1 MWVVEDKDGRT
12 AMLPAKL
19 LTQTQLRAVGSP
31 LAWKILQLLA
41 AKPGYPKELGR
52 RLKMHEQ
59 KIYYHIRRLESA
71 GLIKKVREEMRQGAM
86 AKFYAA
92 AEPAFALALK
102 GLEPATKLF
111 SMPQD
116 YREYLEPFIRDGR
129 FDAVIVIGNPEPH
142 GPTTA
147 RAHDALYAIDLA
159 LFFGTF
165 LSHVPASSIKFDTEV
180 KEADL
185 KRNLILIGGP
195 GVNAI
200 TAKVN
205 PKLPI
210 RFARIALKHNYFT
223 RFQSAVSGK
232 TYSEENYAIIVKIKN
247 PWDKTKSILVI
258 AGRRYFGTK
267 AAVLAMTQH
276 FDKVCAGNSYNPKVH
291 ARVID
296 GVDMD
301 SDGEIDAI
309 EFLE

>member
-1 MWVVEDKDGRT
+1 MWIVESKNGKT
-12 AMLPAKL
+12 TMLSAKQ
-19 LTQTQLRAVGSP
+19 LTQAQLGAVGSP
-31 LAWKILQLLA
+31 LAWRILQLLA
-41 AKPGYPKELGR
+41 EKPSYPKELGR

-59 KIYYHIRRLESA
+59 KIYYHVRRLEAA

-92 AEPAFALALK
+92 TEPAFAFALK
-102 GLEPATKLF
+102 ELEPATKLF
-111 SMPQD
+111 SIPQN
-116 YREYLEPFIRDGR
+116 YRDYLEPFIKSGR
-129 FDAVIVIGNPEPH
+129 FDALIVIGNPEPH

-165 LSHVPASSIKFDTEV
+165 LNYVPASSIKLDTEV
-180 KEADL
+180 KESDL

-195 GVNAI
+195 GVNSV

-210 RFARIALKHNYFT
+210 RFARVEYKHNYFT
-223 RFQSAVSGK
+223 RFQSAISGK

-247 PWDKTKSILVI
+247 PWDKTKSILVV

-267 AAVLAMTQH
+267 AAVLAITH
-276 FDKVCAGNSYNPKVH
+276 YFDKVCAGNSYNPKIQ
-291 ARVID
+291 ARVVD
-296 GVDMD
+296 GIDMD
-301 SDGEIDAI
+301 SDGEIDTV